1 MAAQIVKDF
10 NQLLEV
16 LIQQVAP
23 MTGKNYHFLFKNLI
37 KMNAMLPIQTFN
49 EYAFEWKQ
57 QIEKRDDSFFLN
69 DSVISGTTDNQEVIT
84 EIFQLREVWTSLD
97 DNSKNN
103 LWEIVQ
109 ALLMLGEHYKQ
120 IKG

>member
-49 EYAFEWKQ
+49 EYAFEWKK
-57 QIEKRDDSFFLN
+57 QIENKDDSFFLN
-69 DSVISGTTDNQEVIT
+69 DNVISGTTDNQEVIT
-84 EIFQLREVWTSLD
+84 EIFQLRNVWTSLD
-97 DNSKNN
+97 DNSKKN

-109 ALLMLGEHYKQ
+109 ALLMLGENYKS